1 MGSGFLRR
9 MAWLLPA
16 WVLAVAPALR
26 AEVLTVLHI
35 GDQESWLLSAQG
47 NRRDDPRHPLSFY
60 GGVDRLATVV
70 AQRKAVAAAAGS
82 TVLTL
87 NAGDAFLPGPRLAAS
102 LAALAVAHPDGGQ
115 DFYDAIAQ
123 RLIGVDATV
132 FGNHE
137 FDLDNTGPVAARF
150 AEVSPGTYL
159 SVNLDFQATPAFARL
174 AATGKVA
181 ASRVFTTAAGK
192 RIGVLGV
199 TTPTLPAISSPPP
212 GLMKDW
218 QAGRSGERN
227 LRAILPLVQAGID
240 ELRQQQGAGVV
251 VVLSHLQGVRHDIGV
266 LVPGL
271 RGVDLVVS
279 GGGHELMADA
289 DDAPIP
295 GGVAPAFATHPVTA
309 RDADGQAVPVVTGH
323 FGNRYVGELRLDIDD
338 ASGRV
343 RGILG
348 SAMFRVSGAAG
359 DADAVAGDPAVHA
372 QVVQP
377 VQAHVDALNVQVIGH
392 TAVALDGPTHVP
404 CARAPCAYTPGVR
417 NAETGLGNLV
427 ADALRFAAR
436 TDVAIQNGGGI
447 RSSIAG
453 PGPISV
459 GDTFSVLPFTALVKR
474 APQVGA
480 AQLKDLLEH
489 GLALASPR
497 GDVSGRFPQVSG
509 LQVVY
514 DSAMPARQAIGEG
527 QRIRRMVL
535 DDGTVLVD
543 DGEVVS
549 TRTVSL
555 ATVDFLASG
564 GDGYPFAANG
574 VAFEDLV
581 DAITY
586 QEALLRYLRAP
597 VAQGGLRSSDG
608 SGGAAITAARYG
620 PQDPHDRL
628 GRLID
633 LAAARGP

>member
-1 MGSGFLRR
+1 MGSVFFRR
-9 MAWLLPA
+9 LAGQLTALL
-16 WVLAVAPALR
+16 LAAAPALR

-102 LAALAVAHPDGGQ
+102 FAMLASAHPDGGQ
-115 DFYDAIAQ
+115 DFYDTIAQ

-137 FDLDNTGPVAARF
+137 FDLDRTGPVAARF
-150 AEVSPGTYL
+150 AEVSPGAYL

-174 AATGKVA
+174 AASGKVA
-181 ASRVFTTAAGK
+181 PSRVFTTTGGK
-192 RIGVLGV
+192 RIGVVGA
-199 TTPTLPAISSPPP
+199 TTPLLPTISSPPT
-212 GLMKDW
+212 GLMKHW
-218 QAGRSGERN
+218 SATGGGLQNLQAVVPLIQGEIDR
-227 LRAILPLVQAGID
+227 LRR
-240 ELRQQQGAGVV
+240 EQGASVV
-251 VVLSHLQGVRHDIGV
+251 LLLSHLQGARNEIQVV
-266 LVPGL
+266 VPAL
-271 RGVDLVVS
+271 RGVDLVIS

-289 DDAPIP
+289 DDALIP
-295 GGVAPAFATHPVTA
+295 GGVAPTFASHPVTA
-309 RDADGQAVPVVTGH
+309 RDADGQAVPVVTSH
-323 FGNRYVGELRLDIDD
+323 FGNRYVGELRLEIDD
-338 ASGRV
+338 ASGRALGV
-343 RGILG
+343 LG

-377 VQAHVDALNVQVIGH
+377 VQAHVDALNAQVVGH

-404 CARAPCAYTPGVR
+404 CAPAPCAFTPGVR

-459 GDTFSVLPFTALVKR
+459 GDTFNVLPFTALVKR
-474 APQVGA
+474 APQLDA

-489 GLALASPR
+489 GLAMASPR

-509 LQVVY
+509 MQVVY
-514 DSAMPARQAIGEG
+514 DSTGPARQAVGDG
-527 QRIRRMVL
+527 RRIRRIVL
-535 DDGTVLVD
+535 DDGSLLVD
-543 DGEVVS
+543 DGKVVS
-549 TRTVSL
+549 TRTLSL
-555 ATVDFLASG
+555 ATIDFLANG

-574 VAFEDLV
+574 VAVEDPV
-581 DAITY
+581 DTITY
-586 QEALLRYLRAP
+586 QEALLRFLRTPAD
-597 VAQGGLRSSDG
+597 QGGLRRSDG
-608 SGGAAITAARYG
+608 SGIAPIAAAPYG
-620 PQDPHDRL
+620 PQDPLDRQ

-633 LAAARGP
+633 LAVAPGP